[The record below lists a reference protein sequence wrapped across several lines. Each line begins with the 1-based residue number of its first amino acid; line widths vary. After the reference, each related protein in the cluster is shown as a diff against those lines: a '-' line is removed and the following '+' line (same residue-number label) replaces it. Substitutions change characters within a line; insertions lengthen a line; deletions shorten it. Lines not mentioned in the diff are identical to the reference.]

1 MKLAS
6 RGLPPLFPV
15 GGGAG
20 RSDPFGPFSSSSD
33 YSLYG
38 RVTPVGPAGERRIVP
53 QQAVEK
59 WLQQPAP
66 SLLSLPRRAR
76 SLGRKPVFTPGVD
89 GKSETRRLLE
99 GFFNTL
105 LRNLCTSQGCHS
117 ELCENPEKARHRDP
131 FATAAF
137 AQGDTIRL
145 VRRVPLWED
154 SVVLL
159 SAQTVNGRGRHRG
172 RRHHHLRRRYRVL
185 GLRSH
190 GSGGP

>member
-1 MKLAS
+1 MQSAQIKQARERLPRNYVRRPLASHLKLRTMKLAS

-117 ELCENPEKARHRDP
+117 ERCENPEKARHRDP

-145 VRRVPLWED
+145 VRRVPM
-154 SVVLL
+154 
-159 SAQTVNGRGRHRG
+159 G
-172 RRHHHLRRRYRVL
+172 
-185 GLRSH
+185 GLR
-190 GSGGP
+190 GVTFGANG